1 MKNVTITVDD
11 TALEWARI
19 EAAKRNTSVS
29 RLVGEMLLEKMQRED
44 AYARAEQEWLA
55 DDVIFVSSATSTAL
69 PYPRHLEIYADTDV
83 K

>member
-11 TALEWARI
+11 SALEWTRI

-44 AYARAEQEWLA
+44 AYARAEREWLA
-55 DDVIFVSSATSTAL
+55 DDVTFVSCATSTAL
-69 PYPRHLEIYADTDV
+69 PYLGRADIDAGPDV
-83 K
+83 N